1 MIPTDAVPDR
11 GTKPRFRSLGRKD
24 DLVEKVVLAIEG
36 EIAKRRLQVGA
47 KLPPE
52 REFAERLGVS
62 RTVVREAVRILVTKG
77 LLETRHGIGTTVREL
92 NHEQI
97 SKPLTLFLRTSGR
110 EITIEHLHQVRS
122 VLEVVSAALAA
133 ELSTPEDIADLRRIC
148 AEMQDAEHDSRRFA
162 VKDAEFH
169 RRLSLATQNPLITLL
184 LDSMN
189 ELMTEI
195 RQIVS
200 NEPNLFQ
207 RVMGGHTRIADA
219 VEAKDPERARAA
231 MRDHLAVALNVQRSV
246 MRG

>member
-1 MIPTDAVPDR
+1 MTRADAVPSASA
-11 GTKPRFRSLGRKD
+11 KPRFRSLGRKD

-36 EIAKRRLQVGA
+36 EIAKRRLHVGA

-122 VLEVVSAALAA
+122 MLEVVSAGLAA
-133 ELSTPEDIADLRRIC
+133 ELSSPADVADLQTIC
-148 AEMQDAEHDSRRFA
+148 AEMRAAEHDNSRFA
-162 VKDAEFH
+162 AKDAEFH
-169 RRLSLATQNPLITLL
+169 RRLSVATQNPLITLL

-189 ELMTEI
+189 ELMVEI
-195 RQIVS
+195 RHIVG
-200 NEPNLFQ
+200 NQQGLYE
-207 RVMGGHTRIADA
+207 RVMEGHTRIAEA
-219 VEAKDPERARAA
+219 VAAKDPEKARTA
-231 MRDHLAVALNVQRSV
+231 MRDHLAMALEVQRSV
-246 MRG
+246 IRA